1 MFVDFGVSLPLYLF
15 LLLSSSV
22 YLSVCFILCMS
33 LLVSLSLCL
42 SVLLYFFLVF
52 YISFC
57 FALFLSLSISAC
69 FVFPP
74 LLCLYQCISFSL
86 PPSLCFCPPT
96 RLSLCLSFFLCSIPL
111 YACLCLSIFLCTIF
125 SASPSLSLFPL
136 SVGLSACLRY
146 TFTCRYTY
154 IHINMNIHTYI
165 QRTVHMPMF
174 LYIDK
179 AYHSWFHV
187 RQFSPNRRMIYVTS
201 NTLSVCFS
209 HAAPQFVCPSVYFAF
224 FLALPVSPYRKGS
237 GYPPT
242 SS

>member
-136 SVGLSACLRY
+136 SVGLLVPRPAVFPEQKNDLCD
-146 TFTCRYTY
+146 FE
-154 IHINMNIHTYI
+154 H
-165 QRTVHMPMF
+165 
-174 LYIDK
+174 
-179 AYHSWFHV
+179 
-187 RQFSPNRRMIYVTS
+187 
-201 NTLSVCFS
+201 SVCLFLS
-209 HAAPQFVCPSVYFAF
+209 RCPSICLSFCV
-224 FLALPVSPYRKGS
+224 LRLLSRSPRLSLSQRKRI
-237 GYPPT
+237 
-242 SS
+242 SSHFVLKFVV